1 MIRSGKN
8 ANVLLLLAL
17 CAMVL
22 SSCRHAPDEA
32 QVRTA
37 IASTAQA
44 AEANAAGD
52 VVAALSDDFDD
63 NAGELDRRSL
73 ANMVRLFA
81 LRGEHIGVTMGPVT
95 IEHRGERMVATF
107 TVTLSS
113 GSHLLPDQMGLYQV
127 ESAWRMEDGK
137 WRCYT
142 ASWSHSL

>member
-1 MIRSGKN
+1 MIRSRKVAG
-8 ANVLLLLAL
+8 LLIVLAL
-17 CAMVL
+17 CVTGL
-22 SSCRHAPDEA
+22 PGCRHTPDEA

-37 IASTAQA
+37 IAAVAQA
-44 AEANAAGD
+44 AEASAASD
-52 VVAALSDDFDD
+52 VVAPLSDDFDG

-73 ANMVRLFA
+73 ANMVRLIA
-81 LRGEHIGVTMGPVT
+81 LRGEHIGVTMGPVA

-113 GSHLLPDQMGLYQV
+113 GSHLLPDQMGLYKV
-127 ESAWRMEDGK
+127 ESAWRKQDGR